1 MDLMRS
7 NKSEKIDN
15 KNELLRFE
23 IKIDPQFNQ
32 LVNLIPN
39 SVLIEENDIIPGLLS
54 ETIQHAGNRIQLV
67 ETNTL

>member
-54 ETIQHAGNRIQLV
+54 ETI
-67 ETNTL
+67 